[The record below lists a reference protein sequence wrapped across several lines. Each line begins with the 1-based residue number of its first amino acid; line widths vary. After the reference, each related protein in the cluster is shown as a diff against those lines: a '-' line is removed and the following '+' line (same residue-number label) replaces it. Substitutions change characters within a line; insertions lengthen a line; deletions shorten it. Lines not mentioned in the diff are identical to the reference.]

1 VGATAGAGILA
12 ACLGVA
18 SMSQLA
24 ARDPRPPAPPEAT
37 APPSVAPKIA
47 PAEAGAPSAATAPS
61 ATATRRMTVEANAP
75 IAVLRVGGRSIRP
88 ARPGTKVDVE
98 LAPGEAGELRLEVV
112 ASDGRVAWQTVSAGA
127 STVEIRFAAAA
138 PGRKAPSEVPLA
150 DNPYGPR

>member
-1 VGATAGAGILA
+1 
-12 ACLGVA
+12 
-18 SMSQLA
+18 
-24 ARDPRPPAPPEAT
+24 RDRQRPAPPEAG
-37 APPSVAPKIA
+37 APPTVEPKSAP
-47 PAEAGAPSAATAPS
+47 PEAGAPSAATASS
-61 ATATRRMTVEANAP
+61 AAATRRMTVEANAP

-127 STVEIRFAAAA
+127 STVDIHFAAVA
-138 PGRKAPSEVPLA
+138 PGRNGPSEVPLA